1 MATATGGEGPQAVG
15 TRRALRAAMAGLAG
29 MATVTALNELGRRA
43 IAGAPR
49 AEKLG
54 VRGVQKLA
62 RRVGRRPSKREAHWW
77 ALGGEALSNGLW
89 YALPALYAHPL
100 RAGGI
105 LGALAGAGAVLLPP
119 RLGLGKRPT
128 RRSGR
133 TAAMAFGWYLAAGLA
148 AGLVASRIRPQRG
161 PDWAF

>member
-1 MATATGGEGPQAVG
+1 MAT
-15 TRRALRAAMAGLAG
+15 L
-29 MATVTALNELGRRA
+29 TALNELGRRA
-43 IAGAPR
+43 IPGAPR

-54 VRGVQKLA
+54 VRGVRRLA
-62 RRVGRRPSKREAHWW
+62 RRLGRHPNRREAYWW
-77 ALGGEALSNGLW
+77 ALGGEALTNGAW
-89 YALPALYAHPL
+89 YALATLYPRPL
-100 RAGGI
+100 AAGGV

-119 RLGLGKRPT
+119 RLGLGSRPT

-148 AGLVASRIRPQRG
+148 AGVVAARMRPRG